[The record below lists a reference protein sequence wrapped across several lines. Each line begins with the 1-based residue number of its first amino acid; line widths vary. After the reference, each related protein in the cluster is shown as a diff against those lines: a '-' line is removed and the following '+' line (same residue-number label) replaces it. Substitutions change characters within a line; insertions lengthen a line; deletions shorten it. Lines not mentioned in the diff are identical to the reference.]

1 MDVLAVQVAALVEVF
16 ALENV
21 QEVVKALVQELAKAV
36 ADVRD
41 VEIVVQPLV
50 VLVADALEGV
60 RETALIHVETV
71 VPHLALI
78 VALDALED
86 AVDVVLIVQELV
98 KIVAKRLV
106 QQHVS
111 QIVQEPVLEI

>member
-1 MDVLAVQVAALVEVF
+1 MHLVQVAVNNAVLDALH
-16 ALENV
+16 
-21 QEVVKALVQELAKAV
+21 LVQIL
-36 ADVRD
+36 
-41 VEIVVQPLV
+41 
-50 VLVADALEGV
+50 VLVAVEVVLLHALDV
-60 RETALIHVETV
+60 
-71 VPHLALI
+71 
-78 VALDALED
+78 LDALED